1 MTKELPEKMGAI
13 PEEEGPAPA
22 SGTGPVAT
30 SQTLRRDSGR
40 VASVSELEEVGT
52 VLQVI
57 NLTPYPNISGGQV
70 VVMPHRR
77 IQRKRTVSNPSPN
90 VVLAAVSV
98 HYVDEPDVPKD
109 DEKVKALHLEIIATM
124 KELLKT
130 SFLYKEQFE
139 QVIRFFD
146 LDNPL
151 KLADL
156 VSGMSLANRAELQAV
171 LQENDI
177 HERLTNV
184 LTLVKKDLEGAK
196 LQSHVKSQV
205 EE

>member
-13 PEEEGPAPA
+13 PEEEGPAPTP
-22 SGTGPVAT
+22 GNGPVAA
-30 SQTLRRDSGR
+30 SQSLRRDSGR
-40 VASVSELEEVGT
+40 INSVSELEEVGT

-57 NLTPYPNISGGQV
+57 NLTPYPNIAGGQV

-77 IQRKRTVSNPSPN
+77 IRRTRTVSNPSPN
-90 VVLAAVSV
+90 VALAAVAV
-98 HYVDEPDVPKD
+98 EYLDEPEVPKD
-109 DEKVKALHLEIIATM
+109 DDKIKALHLEIIAAM

-130 SFLYKEQFE
+130 SYLYKEQFE

-156 VSGMSLANRAELQAV
+156 VSGMSLAHRGELQAV
-171 LQENDI
+171 LQQNDI
-177 HERLTNV
+177 VAR
-184 LTLVKKDLEGAK
+184 LEG
-196 LQSHVKSQV
+196 
-205 EE
+205 